1 MNRTPSA
8 GVRRRQIF
16 GLALGGAGIASAAAQ
31 DPAWPSR
38 SIRMIV
44 PFAPGGTAD
53 LVARLLADRMPAE
66 LGQPVVVENRPG
78 AGATL
83 GASFVAQAR
92 PDGYTLLYCT
102 PGPQIINS
110 YLMRR
115 LPYDP
120 WTAFAPVVSIMRAP
134 NVLVVH
140 PSLPVRSVPELIA
153 LAKREPGR
161 VSFASSGIGSSIHL
175 AGELFKTMAGV
186 DILHV
191 PFRGSGESLQALL
204 SGTVQMAIDTVSSML
219 PQIRAGG
226 LRALGVST
234 LAPSEV
240 LPDVP
245 TIAATLPGF
254 EASPFNYVTGPAG
267 LPEPVIQRLNLALN
281 AILRQPDFRT
291 VLRDQGIEPVGGTPE
306 ALQATIVADAARWRE
321 VMERAGIRP
330 E

>member
-1 MNRTPSA
+1 MTRIPFVGA
-8 GVRRRQIF
+8 GRRSL
-16 GLALGGAGIASAAAQ
+16 LALGLGGAAASTAVAQ
-31 DPAWPSR
+31 PAWPSR
-38 SIRMIV
+38 PIRLIV

-66 LGQPVVVENRPG
+66 LGQPVIVENRPG

-83 GASFVAQAR
+83 GANVVAQAR

-134 NVLVVH
+134 NVLVVP
-140 PSLPVRSVPELIA
+140 PSLPVRSVQDLID

-161 VSFASSGIGSSIHL
+161 LSFASSGVGSSIHL
-175 AGELFKTMAGV
+175 AGEFFKTMAGV
-186 DILHV
+186 DIIHV
-191 PFRGSGESLQALL
+191 PFRGTAESLQALL
-204 SGTVQMAIDTVSSML
+204 AGTVQMAIDTLSSML

-226 LRALGVST
+226 LRALGIST
-234 LAPSEV
+234 LTPSDV

-245 TIAATLPGF
+245 PIAATLPGF
-254 EASPFNYVTGPAG
+254 EASPFNYVTAPAG
-267 LPEPVIQRLNLALN
+267 TPEPVIQRLNTVLN
-281 AILRQPDFRT
+281 AILRQPEFRML
-291 VLRDQGIEPVGGTPE
+291 LRDQGIEPVGGTPE

-321 VMERAGIRP
+321 VMERAGLRP

>member
-1 MNRTPSA
+1 
-8 GVRRRQIF
+8 VRRRQVF

-120 WTAFAPVVSIMRAP
+120 WTAFAPWSASCARRTCWWCIPPCRCAP
-134 NVLVVH
+134 CRN
-140 PSLPVRSVPELIA
+140 
-153 LAKREPGR
+153 
-161 VSFASSGIGSSIHL
+161 
-175 AGELFKTMAGV
+175 
-186 DILHV
+186 
-191 PFRGSGESLQALL
+191 
-204 SGTVQMAIDTVSSML
+204 
-219 PQIRAGG
+219 
-226 LRALGVST
+226 
-234 LAPSEV
+234 
-240 LPDVP
+240 
-245 TIAATLPGF
+245 
-254 EASPFNYVTGPAG
+254 
-267 LPEPVIQRLNLALN
+267 
-281 AILRQPDFRT
+281 
-291 VLRDQGIEPVGGTPE
+291 
-306 ALQATIVADAARWRE
+306 
-321 VMERAGIRP
+321 
-330 E
+330 